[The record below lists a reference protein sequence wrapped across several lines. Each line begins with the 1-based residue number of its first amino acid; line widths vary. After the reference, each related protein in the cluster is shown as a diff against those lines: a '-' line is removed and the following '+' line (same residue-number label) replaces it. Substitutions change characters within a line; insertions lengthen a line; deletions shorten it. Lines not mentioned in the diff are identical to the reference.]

1 MSACFEMTSL
11 FCVPDWKTLGQNKMN
26 LIFFILLLLVFLTQ
40 PDVVIGGQVAL
51 RPQPKHPLLRRS
63 IPSRSIPIDSSI
75 FDPTDEESFYVAG
88 GEIQTSFVP
97 DVKVV

>member
-1 MSACFEMTSL
+1 MTSL

-63 IPSRSIPIDSSI
+63 IPIESSI

-97 DVKVV
+97 NVKVV